1 LLLWFESND
10 SQRHLRVA
18 PLFSKFDGMPL
29 HAARHELRVSI
40 RALRRSV
47 PAHERIATGERVA
60 RHVERAFPLRAGA
73 RVALYAPLD
82 EELDTSALHDLAR
95 RRGCEIYLPRI
106 EDFRAARMSFRVVHG
121 PLVRNRYG
129 ILEPDGGRRLA
140 ARWFDLVFV
149 PLVAFDARCTRL
161 GMGAGFYDRA
171 FAWRHAR
178 DTWEGPHLVG
188 LAYAFQQVP
197 LIPEGPHDVRLDAVV
212 TEQGV
217 VRCSTG

>member
-1 LLLWFESND
+1 
-10 SQRHLRVA
+10 VA
-18 PLFSKFDGMPL
+18 PVCLLTDRPL
-29 HAARHELRVSI
+29 HAARHELRATI

-47 PAHERIATGERVA
+47 PPCERAAIGERIARVVD
-60 RHVERAFPLRAGA
+60 RTFPLRAGA

-95 RRGCEIYLPRI
+95 RRGCAIYLPRI
-106 EDFRAARMSFRVVHG
+106 EDFRAARMSFRLVAG
-121 PLVRNRYG
+121 PLVRNRFG
-129 ILEPDGGRRLA
+129 LLEPDAGRRRLA
-140 ARWFDLVFV
+140 ARWLDLVFV

-178 DTWEGPHLVG
+178 ATWEGPHLIG

-197 LIPEGPHDVRLDAVV
+197 LVPEVPHDVRLDAIV
-212 TEQGV
+212 TEEGV
-217 VRCSTG
+217 VRCPTG

>member
-1 LLLWFESND
+1 
-10 SQRHLRVA
+10 
-18 PLFSKFDGMPL
+18 MPL
-29 HAARHELRVSI
+29 HDARHELRASL

-47 PAHERIATGERVA
+47 PPHERIAIGERVA
-60 RHVERAFPLRAGA
+60 RHADRAFPLRAGT

-82 EELDTSALHDLAR
+82 EELDASALHDLAR
-95 RRGCEIYLPRI
+95 HRGCALYLPRI
-106 EDFRAARMSFRVVHG
+106 EDFRSARMSFRLAAG

-129 ILEPDGGRRLA
+129 ILEPDDGPRLDS
-140 ARWFDLVFV
+140 RWLDLVFV
-149 PLVAFDARCTRL
+149 PLVAFDARCMRL

-178 DTWEGPHLVG
+178 ATWDGPRLIG

-197 LIPEGPHDVRLDAVV
+197 LVPEGPHDVRLDAIV

-217 VRCSTG
+217 VRCPTG

>member
-1 LLLWFESND
+1 
-10 SQRHLRVA
+10 
-18 PLFSKFDGMPL
+18 MPL
-29 HAARHELRVSI
+29 HVAHHELRASI

-47 PAHERIATGERVA
+47 PAHERIAIGAHVA
-60 RHVERAFPLRAGA
+60 RLVDRSFPLRAGA
-73 RVALYAPLD
+73 RVALYAPLA
-82 EELDTSALHDLAR
+82 EELDTSALLDLAR
-95 RRGCEIYLPRI
+95 RRGCAIYLPRI
-106 EDFRAARMSFRVVHG
+106 EDFRAARMSFRLVAG

-140 ARWFDLVFV
+140 ARWLDLAFV
-149 PLVAFDARCTRL
+149 PLVAFDPRCTRL

-171 FAWRHAR
+171 FAWRHVRAMW
-178 DTWEGPHLVG
+178 TGPRLIG

-197 LIPEGPHDVRLDAVV
+197 LIPAGPHDVRLDAIV